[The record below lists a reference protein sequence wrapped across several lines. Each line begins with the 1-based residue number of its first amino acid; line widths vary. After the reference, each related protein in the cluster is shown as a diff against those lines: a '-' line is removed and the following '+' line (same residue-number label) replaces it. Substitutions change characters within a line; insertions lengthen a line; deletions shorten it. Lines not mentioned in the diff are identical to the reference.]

1 MVGISKGKRASR
13 ISLSKAR
20 ERLPLAEKTNSWGL
34 GTQGVQRDST
44 SHPMTRTYTGS
55 INKSIE
61 ELKVKEQQLTKKAL
75 GLEEELLSSNSTLTA
90 MSKRLQGSNNRLRK
104 YQSDFFNGRKTI
116 DRLRKSISAL
126 RNDNQLLN
134 SENSQLKAQL
144 ACREYEETRLHA
156 LCDWYRSMFDA
167 SHFRAM
173 EHWNNFIAADNRC
186 LMLLKRMSSLSDTAA
201 RLQSSLEDSRRQN
214 HRWRS
219 RLAYARKRI
228 QGLQSTKN
236 GIEKFLRLTDKG
248 VYTSTTRSL
257 ILRLRQL
264 GCPGKATGAALDAVI
279 QTITSFLGMDR
290 RKRRKKVV
298 SARTVGRII
307 TEAGVMSMM
316 QLGYDLKRCDSFTS
330 GGDGTT
336 NKHENFDA
344 TNINVASQTMQS
356 SEFDTEP
363 TKSMQHDVRFVKVE
377 HLGNHTAETQ
387 KNTFIDGLQEAINVF
402 NRSPLGQACNTPGAV
417 LNEPTLA
424 MKYTGTH
431 GDHAEDQKAKH
442 RMLGEWKRDLSMRGV
457 GAKYLQSKTEE
468 EQEILTREAQA
479 ELINRMGGEAAWQAL
494 GDEERASLQVEL
506 FSKICESLFPEAIEH
521 LSESE
526 RRFLSLWVWAG
537 CGMHK
542 DLNAVKG
549 GDSAM
554 RAKWIELGV
563 SPISLPNKE
572 NAAVLEALGPCD
584 DEIDGEEIETDM
596 DPFNASATAAASAAM
611 LQSHQIEGSQRGE
624 AQQQHHLQNSSGAFA
639 IAHGPV
645 RMVVKQAKEST
656 QGGAVKFL
664 ILLGM
669 YVNHKDDKKGQQ
681 HTFRNYAI
689 RILKLE
695 FTYPDTSNT
704 RYSSYLEAAVHVL
717 PNRQMYINFLLRV
730 CALKEKRTW
739 TNLEENLL
747 KGLNDWATMT
757 ELAVLV
763 LYREAVSLHYI
774 ASV

>member
-1 MVGISKGKRASR
+1 
-13 ISLSKAR
+13 
-20 ERLPLAEKTNSWGL
+20 
-34 GTQGVQRDST
+34 
-44 SHPMTRTYTGS
+44 
-55 INKSIE
+55 
-61 ELKVKEQQLTKKAL
+61 
-75 GLEEELLSSNSTLTA
+75 
-90 MSKRLQGSNNRLRK
+90 
-104 YQSDFFNGRKTI
+104 
-116 DRLRKSISAL
+116 
-126 RNDNQLLN
+126 
-134 SENSQLKAQL
+134 
-144 ACREYEETRLHA
+144 
-156 LCDWYRSMFDA
+156 
-167 SHFRAM
+167 
-173 EHWNNFIAADNRC
+173 
-186 LMLLKRMSSLSDTAA
+186 MLLKRMSSLSDTAA
-201 RLQSSLEDSRRQN
+201 RLQSSLEDSRRLN

-264 GCPGKATGAALDAVI
+264 GCPGKTTGAALDAVI
-279 QTITSFLGMDR
+279 QTIMSFLGTNR
-290 RKRRKKVV
+290 QKRRKKVV
-298 SARTVGRII
+298 SAQTVGRII
-307 TEAGVMSMM
+307 TEAGVMSMI

-330 GGDGTT
+330 GGDGMT
-336 NKHENFDA
+336 NKHENLDA
-344 TNINVASQTMQS
+344 TNINV
-356 SEFDTEP
+356 
-363 TKSMQHDVRFVKVE
+363 K

-402 NRSPLGQACNTPGAV
+402 NRSPLGQACNTPGSE

-479 ELINRMGGEAAWQAL
+479 ELINQMGGEAAWQAL
-494 GDEERASLQVEL
+494 DDEEKASLQVEL

-521 LSESE
+521 LSEFE

-584 DEIDGEEIETDM
+584 DEIDGEEIETYM
-596 DPFNASATAAASAAM
+596 DPFNVSATATTSAAM

-624 AQQQHHLQNSSGAFA
+624 AQQQHHLQNSSDAFV

-645 RMVVKQAKEST
+645 RMVVKQAKDST

-681 HTFRNYAI
+681 HTFQNYAI

-730 CALKEKRTW
+730 RALKEKRC
-739 TNLEENLL
+739 
-747 KGLNDWATMT
+747 
-757 ELAVLV
+757 
-763 LYREAVSLHYI
+763 
-774 ASV
+774 